1 MREEV
6 GTAGGTEADAAGA
19 ATRAGPRPP
28 RPALCPSRP
37 AAAGATAAT
46 AAAAPGPASRRILA
60 VGDSN
65 RTELLAAL
73 RPGLANPPRM
83 TWGWEGYE
91 EGVVGTPPSN
101 GWTPAPSA
109 AAAGPPRDP
118 ADAVA
123 TGPLTS
129 AYAPASAA
137 AGSAAGKENEWG
149 KNAGVRVF
157 CRKRLSTRRGR
168 GARAPDAPALRGV
181 ERPVG
186 ALRPGVANAS
196 ARAAGALPLPRVM
209 LPLRCIRNKRG
220 YQHRVWASE
229 VAPARSRR
237 TEAPTVRP

>member
-1 MREEV
+1 VRMREEV
-6 GTAGGTEADAAGA
+6 GTAGGTEADAA
-19 ATRAGPRPP
+19 TRAGAGPRPP

-37 AAAGATAAT
+37 VAAGATAAI
-46 AAAAPGPASRRILA
+46 AAAAPGPASRRMLA

-65 RTELLAAL
+65 RAELLAAL
-73 RPGLANPPRM
+73 RPGLASPPRM

-91 EGVVGTPPSN
+91 EEGVGTPPSN

-123 TGPLTS
+123 AGPLTS
-129 AYAPASAA
+129 AYVPASAA

-149 KNAGVRVF
+149 KNARVREIVE
-157 CRKRLSTRRGR
+157 KRLSKEG

-181 ERPVG
+181 ERAADG
-186 ALRPGVANAS
+186 TLRPGVANAS

-209 LPLRCIRNKRG
+209 LPLLCIRNKRG
-220 YQHRVWASE
+220 CSTTECGPPRL
-229 VAPARSRR
+229 PARSRL